1 MLWMHVLFSQP
12 SALAFANVFSTLE
25 TSKMSLAA
33 YAAER
38 AMVFDL
44 VAQAQEKLFT
54 VPGFPLLLVV
64 LVLLLV
70 GVVLG
75 VQYQKFR
82 AQARRARNLQEL
94 LVFLPRSGQKMAVFT
109 SAYGDC
115 FHVRRDCYGLRN
127 AIPHRIAAKVACE
140 YCLRDLQ
147 LVPPTATAS
156 WGGV

>member
-1 MLWMHVLFSQP
+1 
-12 SALAFANVFSTLE
+12 
-25 TSKMSLAA
+25 MSLAT

-44 VAQAQEKLFT
+44 VAQAQEKLLA
-54 VPGFPLLLVV
+54 VPGLPLLLVV
-64 LVLLLV
+64 LVPLLV

-75 VQYQKFR
+75 VQFQKCR
-82 AQARRARNLQEL
+82 AEAHRVRDLQEL

-115 FHVRRDCYGLRN
+115 FHVRKDCYGLRN
-127 AIPHRIAAKVACE
+127 AIPNRIAAKVACE

-147 LVPPTATAS
+147 LVPPTASAS
-156 WGGV
+156 WGGVENQCSSQ

>member
-1 MLWMHVLFSQP
+1 
-12 SALAFANVFSTLE
+12 
-25 TSKMSLAA
+25 MSLAT

-44 VAQAQEKLFT
+44 VAQVQEKLFA
-54 VPGFPLLLVV
+54 VPGLPLLLVA
-64 LVLLLV
+64 LVPLFV

-75 VQYQKFR
+75 VQCQKCR
-82 AQARRARNLQEL
+82 AEARRVRSLQEL

-127 AIPHRIAAKVACE
+127 AIPHRIATKVACE
-140 YCLRDLQ
+140 YCLQDLQ
-147 LVPPTATAS
+147 LVPPTASAS
-156 WGGV
+156 WGV